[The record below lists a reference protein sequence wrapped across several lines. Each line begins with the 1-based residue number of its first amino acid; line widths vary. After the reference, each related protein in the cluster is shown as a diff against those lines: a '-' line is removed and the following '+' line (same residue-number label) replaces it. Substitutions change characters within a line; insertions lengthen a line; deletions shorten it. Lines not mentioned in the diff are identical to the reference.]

1 MGREERL
8 DELMSII
15 SDSGYATVEYISR
28 KTFMSP
34 STIRRDLADLER
46 SGLII
51 RNYGGAEMKNGDMH
65 IPVPINNRMSQNHLE
80 KAKTAK
86 KAVALIEDGT
96 TIFIDAS
103 STCLYMARYMSE
115 CHGVIVYTNGIILAQ
130 LLDEKGIE
138 THIIGGRLVHRSGT
152 LVGEEAIA
160 EVSMINFDAL
170 FFSSNGYC
178 DDVVTDYSEEE
189 TQLRRVLIRRSKKK
203 YFLCDSSKFGVKRV
217 YVVCT
222 KNDIDMIV
230 TDREETE

>member
-8 DELMSII
+8 DEIMSII

-130 LLDEKGIE
+130 LLDEKGI
-138 THIIGGRLVHRSGT
+138 
-152 LVGEEAIA
+152 
-160 EVSMINFDAL
+160 
-170 FFSSNGYC
+170 
-178 DDVVTDYSEEE
+178 
-189 TQLRRVLIRRSKKK
+189 
-203 YFLCDSSKFGVKRV
+203 
-217 YVVCT
+217 
-222 KNDIDMIV
+222 
-230 TDREETE
+230 

>member
-1 MGREERL
+1 
-8 DELMSII
+8 MSII

-189 TQLRRVLIRRSKKK
+189 TQLRRVLIRRSKKNT
-203 YFLCDSSKFGVKRV
+203 SSATARNSG
-217 YVVCT
+217 
-222 KNDIDMIV
+222 
-230 TDREETE
+230 

>member
-8 DELMSII
+8 DEIMSII
-15 SDSGYATVEYISR
+15 IDSGYATVEYISR

-103 STCLYMARYMSE
+103 STCLIWR
-115 CHGVIVYTNGIILAQ
+115 GICPNAT
-130 LLDEKGIE
+130 G
-138 THIIGGRLVHRSGT
+138 
-152 LVGEEAIA
+152 
-160 EVSMINFDAL
+160 
-170 FFSSNGYC
+170 
-178 DDVVTDYSEEE
+178 
-189 TQLRRVLIRRSKKK
+189 
-203 YFLCDSSKFGVKRV
+203 
-217 YVVCT
+217 
-222 KNDIDMIV
+222 
-230 TDREETE
+230 